1 MFPDPSFAQ
10 DTPAPNPAASREALL
25 VVSPDGRIH
34 FATAQA
40 HLWMKDFFA
49 GAGSRDR
56 LPKQLTSWLREGIAE
71 GHASRFIADQ
81 SGRRLLVHLLCLEAG
96 SVCLLLEQNSGIST
110 TLGAVSCA
118 LTRRQIEVL
127 TWVAR
132 GKTNAEIARIL
143 DLKPKTIGKYLERI
157 YPKLGVEN
165 RTAAA
170 SFILGVDN
178 VKEQER
184 ALRRGESSMA

>member
-1 MFPDPSFAQ
+1 MSPDPSFGQ
-10 DTPAPNPAASREALL
+10 GEPAPDPAASPQALL
-25 VVSPDGRIH
+25 VVSPDGRIQ

-40 HLWMKDFFA
+40 NLWIKELCTTAEPLDH
-49 GAGSRDR
+49 
-56 LPKQLTSWLREGIAE
+56 LPKVLTRWLDDEISGKQ
-71 GHASRFIADQ
+71 ASRFVLGQ
-81 SGRRLLVHLLCLEAG
+81 SGRRLFVQLLFRETD
-96 SVCLLLEQNSGIST
+96 SFCLLLERSPGIST
-110 TLGAVSCA
+110 TLGAIRT

-143 DLKPKTIGKYLERI
+143 NLKPKTIGKYLERI

-170 SFILGVDN
+170 SFILG
-178 VKEQER
+178 
-184 ALRRGESSMA
+184 GE

>member
-1 MFPDPSFAQ
+1 MSPDPPP
-10 DTPAPNPAASREALL
+10 DPAEAAPIPAAPRQALL
-25 VVSPDGRIH
+25 VVSPDGRIQ

-40 HLWMKDFFA
+40 NRWMRELYVKTDR
-49 GAGSRDR
+49 SNR
-56 LPKQLTSWLREGIAE
+56 LPKALSRWLDDEISGRQ
-71 GHASRFIADQ
+71 ASRFVVGQ
-81 SGRRLLVHLLCLEAG
+81 SSRRLFVQLLFRETD
-96 SVCLLLEQNSGIST
+96 SICLLLEQSPGTSA
-110 TLGAVSCA
+110 TLGALRA
-118 LTRRQIEVL
+118 LTRRQMEVL

-170 SFILGVDN
+170 SFILGS
-178 VKEQER
+178 E
-184 ALRRGESSMA
+184 

>member
-1 MFPDPSFAQ
+1 MFPPDPSFDQ
-10 DTPAPNPAASREALL
+10 PNPVPDLTASREALL

-34 FATAQA
+34 FATPQA

-49 GAGSRDR
+49 GAGSRNR
-56 LPKQLTSWLREGIAE
+56 LPKELTSWLRDGIAE
-71 GHASRFIADQ
+71 GHASRFIVDQ

-96 SVCLLLEQNSGIST
+96 SVCLLLEQNPGISV
-110 TLGAVSCA
+110 TLGAPGA
-118 LTRRQIEVL
+118 LTGRQIEVL

-132 GKTNAEIARIL
+132 GKTNAEIAKIL
-143 DLKPKTIGKYLERI
+143 NLKPKTIGKYLERI

-170 SFILGVDN
+170 SFILGTDN
-178 VKEQER
+178 VK
-184 ALRRGESSMA
+184 